1 MPDEPLPDEPRT
13 PVPPRAD
20 LIALRAE
27 LNRRKK
33 ERMTHMVLKL
43 ETFES
48 LLLDAECF
56 QTKEK
61 AATRRKRDAAKATA
75 NPRKR
80 WE

>member
-1 MPDEPLPDEPRT
+1 LSDQEPT

-20 LIALRAE
+20 LVELRRE

-61 AATRRKRDAAKATA
+61 AATRRKRDAAKAQR

-80 WE
+80 WD